1 MATSTDDHPPTLG
14 ERYRSSINT
23 SNLGSDPR
31 TFRSPSD
38 VVGAYGLAARNLT
51 DGFVRT
57 GPNPED
63 GYDIRPAPLAV
74 PLERLLAGDSKAVHG
89 IVQQLA
95 EMAFGHS
102 KHLRLKIGR
111 AVAHDLACCSLA
123 WFRNGTCRACG
134 GHGYDL
140 VRGAP
145 TLSERECTACRGTG
159 KILLEESV
167 DPDHKNPGYREIVAW
182 LVVEITREAGRAS
195 SAAMAKISQRME
207 L

>member
-1 MATSTDDHPPTLG
+1 MATSTDTPQIE
-14 ERYRSSINT
+14 ERYRTAIHT

-38 VVGAYGLAARNLT
+38 VLGAMGIVDRDLT
-51 DGFVRT
+51 RGYTST
-57 GPNPED
+57 GEQ
-63 GYDIRPAPLAV
+63 IRPAPLAV

-95 EMAFGHS
+95 DMAFSHS
-102 KHLRLKIGR
+102 KRLHLKIGR
-111 AVAHDLACCSLA
+111 TVAHDLACCSLA
-123 WFRNGTCRACG
+123 WFRSGTCRACG
-134 GHGYDL
+134 GHGYAL
-140 VRGAP
+140 VPGAP
-145 TLSERECTACRGTG
+145 TLSERECPACRGTR
-159 KILLEESV
+159 KLLLEESV